1 MTRIVYPHT
10 YRNKIVSQKGVSVHN
25 NSLVGIKGMGDFFLD
40 GGKGHQ
46 NTYSSYDNYLETTN
60 NVRGEGLAK
69 SFTKKL
75 DNLQIV
81 RPMAKKRNNI
91 KFEM

>member
-1 MTRIVYPHT
+1 VYPHT

-91 KFEM
+91 KFQM

>member
-25 NSLVGIKGMGDFFLD
+25 NSLVGMKGMGDFFLD

-60 NVRGEGLAK
+60 QATGKGLAK

-75 DNLQIV
+75 DNLNIV
-81 RPMAKKRNNI
+81 RPIAKKRNNI

>member
-1 MTRIVYPHT
+1 VYPHT

-46 NTYSSYDNYLETTN
+46 NSYSSVNEYLETTN